1 MSATPA
7 RLRKHSVLI
16 AGHQTSI
23 TLEDAFWDA
32 LRRIADDDGVSVN
45 ALIGAID
52 TARADDAEPGNL
64 SGAIRVY
71 VLERISAR
79 AGL

>member
-1 MSATPA
+1 MSGTPT
-7 RLRKHSVLI
+7 RLRKRSVLI

-23 TLEDAFWDA
+23 TLEDAFWEA
-32 LRRIADDDGVSVN
+32 LRRIATEDGVSVN
-45 ALIGAID
+45 ALISAID
-52 TARADDAEPGNL
+52 TARADEDEPGNL